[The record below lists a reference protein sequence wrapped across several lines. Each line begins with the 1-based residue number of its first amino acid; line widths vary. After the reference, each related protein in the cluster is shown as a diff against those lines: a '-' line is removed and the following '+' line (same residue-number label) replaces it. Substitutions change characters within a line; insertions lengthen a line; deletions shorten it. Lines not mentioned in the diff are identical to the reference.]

1 VTTEKQALFFNAIP
15 LLVLAAL
22 YLAASATLAPTVWR
36 ERRQIDELELATALS
51 FPAFGIAAAVLGV
64 LVCVEQRALGGH
76 LWSVFVV
83 VVVALV
89 PPLLVLLRRSD
100 RALTVAR
107 GARLR
112 EVEERSNARGRG
124 LHSVAEA
131 SNALAQTRD
140 ERGVARVVVDAI
152 EGLLRVDFV
161 SITLV
166 GEDDQEARGVY
177 ARLGGAELEWW
188 PDLRLD
194 VQTEISGIAAAA
206 REGAPIVVFDAA
218 ASRIV
223 SRRLVDATGAK
234 SVAFVPMISEGRVL
248 GVVALGPTGEKR
260 TFDDE
265 ELALTQALAAEGAL
279 ALDRVRSASALGE
292 ALERERV
299 LARISRRVRSDV
311 DLEALMEVAVAETGK
326 ALGASTCLI
335 LRERGAGAVAAWS
348 GAPEMPH
355 DALLEAAE
363 EQLGQRRTNAAAARD
378 GAGAT
383 VTAPIGVFDSVVGVL
398 AVARQGRSEWSDEE
412 LALVEA
418 VARELGVALHT
429 AALLDENEQR
439 LREQAALLQAAQ
451 ALSGELEVDAVFG
464 RLVEEVV
471 RVVGADA
478 AECWTLEHD
487 RSTLTC
493 RAATGSDPARVGTE
507 EPADT
512 LTTAAVTSRRVV
524 RGSGALSGFAAVLV
538 APIEIRGEI
547 RGVVSAFAREEA
559 ALSPS
564 AEATLD
570 AFASLASLALENAEA
585 FEQRDRQTRVQ
596 RGFYKVAAALGQPLS
611 FARTVDALGDAATD
625 ALGGSFA
632 AVLLPDGGRLE
643 VVGTQ
648 RVPEKLAKLLDTG
661 LDTGAGVLVAA
672 ARARKLLTASQVERD
687 ERFDSAWRTAAKDT
701 YASLLAAPVD
711 DPRTDEAGL
720 VLIFFE
726 QPRTFVD
733 EDLELA
739 SHLIEAARGALQ
751 RSRLFEAERASRSL
765 AQQLAQTGSALAS
778 ELDPAAVLD
787 EVARQAPA
795 LVRADACAIHLLEE
809 DTELVVVAAAGEAG
823 AMALSARSSSLAGL
837 LGEVVQSGAPVSLD
851 DATTDDRARAADPL
865 LAGGQCAFLGVPL
878 FGSESIL
885 RGVLAV
891 YAERARAWREEEV
904 EALLALAANASAALT
919 NAELYQRVAVEKER
933 NDAILANIAD
943 GIVAV
948 DREGAV
954 VLWNGAAERITGVRA
969 TEALGRQPA
978 ELLQRQLE
986 SEDGAPEGDREVSIR
1001 RGGRELTLSLT
1012 EAVMRD
1018 PTGEIAGRIF
1028 AFRDI
1033 SADRLVEQM
1042 KSDFVSTIS
1051 HELRTPLTS
1060 IYGFAE
1066 TLLRRDS
1073 LFSEPERATFIGYIA
1088 SESERLTQIVDAL
1101 LNVARLDTGD
1111 LQVQLA
1117 PIDLEPLLA
1126 DAVKGQED
1134 DHTGNG
1140 HSFVV
1145 DVQDGRLTAQADR
1158 DKLRQILANLLDNA
1172 VKFSPAGGTVTV
1184 AARRR
1189 SDTVELR
1196 VTDEGV
1202 GVPEAERERIFRK
1215 FYRGAGGTN
1224 GAGTGLGLFI
1234 ARGLVAAMG
1243 GKIWVESAEGKGAH
1257 FIFELPLAG
1266 DAGGVQE

>member
-1 VTTEKQALFFNAIP
+1 VTAEKQALLFNAIP

-51 FPAFGIAAAVLGV
+51 FPAFGIAAGVLGV
-64 LVCVEQRALGGH
+64 LVVVEQRPLGGH
-76 LWSVFVV
+76 LWSVFVIV
-83 VVVALV
+83 IVALV
-89 PPLLVLLRRSD
+89 PPLLVLLRRGD
-100 RALTVAR
+100 RAFTVAR

-112 EVEERSNARGRG
+112 EVEERSVARGRG

-131 SNALAQTRD
+131 SNALAQVRD
-140 ERGVARVVVDAI
+140 ELGVVRVVVDAI
-152 EGLLRVDFV
+152 EVLLGVELV
-161 SITLV
+161 SVTLV
-166 GEDDQEARGVY
+166 DEDEQEGRGVY

-188 PDLRLD
+188 PDVRID
-194 VQTEISGIAAAA
+194 VRTEVSGIAAAA
-206 REGAPIVVFDAA
+206 REGAPIVVFDAG

-223 SRRLVDATGAK
+223 SRRLVEATGAK
-234 SVAFVPMISEGRVL
+234 SVAFVPMISEQRVL

-260 TFDDE
+260 AFDDE
-265 ELALTQALAAEGAL
+265 ELALIQALAAEGAL
-279 ALDRVRSASALGE
+279 ALERVRSASALGE

-311 DLEALMEVAVAETGK
+311 DLEALMDVAVTETGK
-326 ALGASTCLI
+326 ALDASACLI
-335 LRERGAGAVAAWS
+335 LRERGAGARAAWTS
-348 GAPEMPH
+348 GVEIAA
-355 DALLEAAE
+355 DTLLRTAE
-363 EQLGQRRTNAAAARD
+363 EQLGQRRTSVVTALE
-378 GAGAT
+378 GEGAT
-383 VTAPIGVFDSVVGVL
+383 VTGPIGVFDSVMGVL
-398 AVARQGRSEWSDEE
+398 AVERQYRSDWSDEE

-418 VARELGVALHT
+418 VARELGVAFHT
-429 AALLDENEQR
+429 AALLEENEHR

-471 RVVGADA
+471 RVVGSDA

-493 RAATGSDPARVGTE
+493 RAASGSDPSRIGTE
-507 EPADT
+507 QPADT
-512 LTTAAVTSRRVV
+512 LTTEAVVSRRVV

-538 APIEIRGEI
+538 APIEIRGEV
-547 RGVVSAFAREEA
+547 RGVVTAFARDQA
-559 ALSPS
+559 ALAPS
-564 AEATLD
+564 AEASLE

-596 RGFYKVAAALGQPLS
+596 RGFYKVASALGQPLS

-632 AVLLPDGGRLE
+632 AVLLPEGGRLE

-648 RVPEKLAKLLDTG
+648 RIPKKLAKLLAAG
-661 LDTGAGVLVAA
+661 LDDGAGVLVAA
-672 ARARKLLTASQVERD
+672 ARDRKLLTASQVDRD
-687 ERFDSAWRTAAKDT
+687 ERFDNAWRTAARDT

-711 DPRTDEAGL
+711 DPRTDQAGL

-733 EDLELA
+733 EDIELA
-739 SHLIEAARGALQ
+739 SHLVEAARGALQ
-751 RSRLFEAERASRSL
+751 RSSLFEAERVSRSL

-795 LVRADACAIHLLEE
+795 LVRADACAIHLLE

-823 AMALSARSSSLAGL
+823 AVALSARSSSLAGL

-851 DATTDDRARAADPL
+851 DAATDDRARAADPL

-891 YAERARAWREEEV
+891 YGERARSWREEEV

-954 VLWNGAAERITGVRA
+954 VLWNGAAERITGIRA
-969 TEALGRQPA
+969 SEALGRQPA

-986 SEDGAPEGDREVSIR
+986 SEDGTPEGDREVSIR

-1018 PTGEIAGRIF
+1018 PAGEIAGRIF

-1073 LFSEPERATFIGYIA
+1073 LFSETERATFIGYIA

-1111 LQVQLA
+1111 LQVQLS
-1117 PIDLEPLLA
+1117 PVDLEAVLA
-1126 DAVKGQED
+1126 DAVNGQD
-1134 DHTGNG
+1134 VDHGANG

-1145 DVQDGRLTAQADR
+1145 DVQEGRLTAQADR

-1172 VKFSPAGGTVTV
+1172 VKFSPEGGTVTV

-1189 SDTVELR
+1189 SDIVELR

-1224 GAGTGLGLFI
+1224 GGGTGLGLFI
-1234 ARGLVAAMG
+1234 ARGLVTAMG
-1243 GKIWVESAEGKGAH
+1243 GKIWVESAEGRGAH

-1266 DAGGVQE
+1266 DVGGVQE

>member
-1 VTTEKQALFFNAIP
+1 VTAEKQALLLNAIP

-22 YLAASATLAPTVWR
+22 YLAASAVLAPTVWR

-64 LVCVEQRALGGH
+64 LVLVEERALGGH
-76 LWSVFVV
+76 LWSVLVI

-89 PPLLVLLRRSD
+89 PPLLVLLRRGD
-100 RALTVAR
+100 RAFTVAR

-112 EVEERSNARGRG
+112 EVEARSDARGRG

-131 SNALAQTRD
+131 SSALAQTRD
-140 ERGVARVVVDAI
+140 ERGVARVVADAV
-152 EGLLRVDFV
+152 EALLGVEFV
-161 SITLV
+161 SVTLI
-166 GEDDQEARGVY
+166 GEDDHEARGIY
-177 ARLGGAELEWW
+177 ARGDGAELDWW
-188 PDLRLD
+188 PDVRLD
-194 VQTEISGIAAAA
+194 VQTEVSGIAAAA
-206 REGAPIVVFDAA
+206 RDAAPIVVADAS

-223 SRRLVDATGAK
+223 SARLVEATGVK
-234 SVAFVPMISEGRVL
+234 SVAFVPMISEQRVL
-248 GVVALGPTGEKR
+248 GVLALGPTKQQR

-279 ALDRVRSASALGE
+279 ALERARSASALGE

-311 DLEALMEVAVAETGK
+311 DLEALMDVAVTETGK
-326 ALGASTCLI
+326 ALGASACLI
-335 LRERGAGAVAAWS
+335 LRERGVGALAEWTGGQASS
-348 GAPEMPH
+348 GA
-355 DALLEAAE
+355 LLQAAE
-363 EQLGQRRTNAAAARD
+363 AQLGQRRNSVATAPD
-378 GAGAT
+378 GEGAI
-383 VTAPIGVFDSVVGVL
+383 VTAPIGVFDSVAGVL
-398 AVARQGRSEWSDEE
+398 AVERRGRAEWSDEE
-412 LALVEA
+412 LALIEA
-418 VARELGVALHT
+418 VARELGVAHHT
-429 AALLDENEQR
+429 AALLEENEQR

-451 ALSGELEVDAVFG
+451 ALSGELEVHAVFG

-487 RSTLTC
+487 RDTLTC
-493 RAATGSDPARVGTE
+493 RAATGSDPSRVGTE
-507 EPADT
+507 EEGGP
-512 LTTAAVTSRRVV
+512 LTIEAMAARRVV
-524 RGSGALSGFAAVLV
+524 RGSGELSGFAAVLV
-538 APIEIRGEI
+538 APIEIRGEV
-547 RGVVSAFAREEA
+547 RGVVTALARDPA
-559 ALSPS
+559 ALAAS

-596 RGFYKVAAALGQPLS
+596 RGFYKVAATLGQPLS
-611 FARTVDALGDAATD
+611 FARTVDALGDAATE

-648 RVPEKLAKLLDTG
+648 RVPKKLAKLLAAG
-661 LDTGAGVLVAA
+661 LDADAGVLVAA
-672 ARARKLLTASQVERD
+672 ARAGKLLTASQVDRD
-687 ERFDSAWRTAAKDT
+687 ERFDDAWRAAAKDT

-720 VLIFFE
+720 VLIFFD

-739 SHLIEAARGALQ
+739 SHLVEAARGALE

-765 AQQLAQTGSALAS
+765 AQQLARTGSALAS

-809 DTELVVVAAAGEAG
+809 TDLVVVAAAGEAG
-823 AMALSARSSSLAGL
+823 ALALSARSSSLAGL
-837 LGEVVQSGAPVSLD
+837 LGEIVQSGAPVSLD

-878 FGSESIL
+878 FGSESVL
-885 RGVLAV
+885 RGILAV
-891 YAERARAWREEEV
+891 YAERARSWREEEV

-969 TEALGRQPA
+969 SEALGRQPA

-1001 RGGRELTLSLT
+1001 RGGRDLTLSLT

-1117 PIDLEPLLA
+1117 PTDVEPILA

-1134 DHTGNG
+1134 GHTGNG
-1140 HSFVV
+1140 HRFVV
-1145 DVQDGRLTAQADR
+1145 DVQDGHLAAQADR
-1158 DKLRQILANLLDNA
+1158 EKLRQILANLLDNA
-1172 VKFSPAGGTVTV
+1172 VKFSPGGGTVTV

-1215 FYRGAGGTN
+1215 FYRGAGGSN
-1224 GAGTGLGLFI
+1224 GGGTGLGLFI

-1243 GKIWVESAEGKGAH
+1243 GRIWVESPEGKGAH

-1266 DAGGVQE
+1266 DTRGVQE